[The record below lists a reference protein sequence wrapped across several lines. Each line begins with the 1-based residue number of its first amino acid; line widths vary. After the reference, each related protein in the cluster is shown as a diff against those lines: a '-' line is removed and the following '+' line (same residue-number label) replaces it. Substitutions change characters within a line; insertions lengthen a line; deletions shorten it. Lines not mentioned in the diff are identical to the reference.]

1 MVSILLSFH
10 MYAAEDGRGSGNDP
24 ALFGEKTASVR
35 RELEAVMFVF
45 TAKLNRRKAV
55 LFLIVFA
62 LILAA
67 IILAVSLRGTGISTR
82 AERTPTPAPIRTAG
96 DAAAY
101 LAALGWEVEPEPM
114 EIREIVIP
122 RSFTGVYADYVDL
135 QKKQGFPIEKY
146 GGMDAVRYTF
156 KVKNYPTG
164 EKEIVADLVVSGQ
177 SVIAGDIQSTALDGF
192 MTGLIPY
199 TSPGI

>member
-1 MVSILLSFH
+1 MASIPLFLHKYSS
-10 MYAAEDGRGSGNDP
+10 EDGLGSGCDP
-24 ALFGEKTASVR
+24 SSSAKTASDR
-35 RELEAVMFVF
+35 RVLEAVMFVF

-67 IILAVSLRGTGISTR
+67 IILAVSLRGTERHPHT
-82 AERTPTPAPIRTAG
+82 ERTPSPALVRNAG

-101 LAALGWEVEPEPM
+101 LASLGWEVEPEPL
-114 EIREIVIP
+114 EVREIAIP
-122 RSFTGVYADYVDL
+122 RSFSGVYAEYADL

-146 GGMDAVRYTF
+146 GGMGAVRYTF
-156 KVKNYPTG
+156 RVKNYPTG
-164 EKEIVADLVVSGQ
+164 EGEIVADLVVSGH

-192 MTGLIPY
+192 MTGLKSIP
-199 TSPGI
+199 SPGI